1 MADVDI
7 LPARP
12 ELNKLCT
19 GCMRGGELPG
29 HAWAGLYAANASLQG
44 RCCAHRGSEGIQKGY
59 RVRKVQAARHTSE
72 IFGAFGDQPC
82 RICVAA
88 MIAMLGICFAGCAP
102 KPFSGT
108 VNIAP
113 TAKFKEQTG
122 LLPTIELDVIGVN
135 AIELQ
140 RWKSYPVDNYWTPGN
155 SFRGNASRASYLM
168 TTSNP
173 GPFQVGSWTSQRN
186 TWMKA
191 GATSL
196 VLIAN
201 LPGAWRSRPPTA
213 KGPPPPGVH
222 WYEGKDDPRRLI
234 VPWTQGAYGMF
245 TNTVDIDMSPDG
257 LRLLTLVNMSGA
269 VPAAGS

>member
-1 MADVDI
+1 MKGRCYACI
-7 LPARP
+7 ALPRGWLEVKKGHRVQMVQATQQVMSLKQTKSFVIR
-12 ELNKLCT
+12 
-19 GCMRGGELPG
+19 GC
-29 HAWAGLYAANASLQG
+29 
-44 RCCAHRGSEGIQKGY
+44 RCCAMTLL
-59 RVRKVQAARHTSE
+59 AA
-72 IFGAFGDQPC
+72 
-82 RICVAA
+82 CV
-88 MIAMLGICFAGCAP
+88 LGIAACGP

-108 VNIAP
+108 VNISP

-140 RWKSYPVDNYWTPGN
+140 RWKAYPIDNYWTPGN
-155 SFRGNASRASYLM
+155 TFRGNAAHATFLM
-168 TTSNP
+168 TTASP
-173 GPFQVGSWTSQRN
+173 GPFQVGSWTNERD
-186 TWMKA
+186 TWKKS

-201 LPGAWRSRPPTA
+201 LPGAWRPRPATA

-245 TNTVDIDMSPDG
+245 TNTVDINMGPSG
-257 LRLLTLVNMSGA
+257 LRLMTPVNMSGA
-269 VPAAGS
+269 VPPAAS